1 MTSFPKNP
9 KPHYLKKDEFLSPLK
24 EKSVKQEVINE
35 LVEITKESRKLE
47 EKLLKKRAA
56 NDRVSL

>member
-1 MTSFPKNP
+1 MTSFPKSS

-24 EKSVKQEVINE
+24 EKSVKQEVIDE
-35 LVEITKESRKLE
+35 LVKITKESRKLE

>member
-1 MTSFPKNP
+1 MTKLTKDP
-9 KPHYLKKDEFLSPLK
+9 KPHYFKKDEFLPPLK
-24 EKSVKQEVINE
+24 ENSVSQDVIDE

-47 EKLLKKRAA
+47 EKLLRKRAV